1 VALAVVVGIGNN
13 IFLIIN
19 INNNDVF
26 FLGEKE
32 GEGKWKRNEGEE
44 RNGMGGWVGVWG
56 GEVCKYKYYY
66 FFLII

>member
-1 VALAVVVGIGNN
+1 MM
-13 IFLIIN
+13 
-19 INNNDVF
+19 F